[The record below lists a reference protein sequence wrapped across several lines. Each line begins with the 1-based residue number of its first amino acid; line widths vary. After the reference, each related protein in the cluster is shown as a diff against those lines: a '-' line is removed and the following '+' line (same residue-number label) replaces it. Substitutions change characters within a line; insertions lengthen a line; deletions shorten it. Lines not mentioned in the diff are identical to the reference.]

1 MYIRKTANIVSIYD
15 DTRMKTLSELYDFLE
30 DKRDDK
36 HIDGLLSYDASL
48 PEEWQKARLE
58 ILTWW
63 KIERIV
69 EDENCHIDRNFAVAY
84 FEERANVTS
93 NKLLKYRY
101 NYFAY
106 LLSNYDNRFA
116 KHSIDA
122 LIEVIE
128 SVLPKDK
135 GDYPQYAQDAIEI
148 LMLLSKRIK
157 YRIDDAKRLMWNI
170 LLSDY
175 GYRTKLVCVRAA
187 KERAFFPTTEAEKIV
202 CLCKELFPMTK
213 DGWREN
219 CCILGLFYASKLQD
233 KAKPYLSFFYES
245 LGDLEMGQLVDPA
258 TEPNNIAIP
267 LMNENHFEKA
277 LEFYQKAGLN
287 EKRNKAEQKF
297 RENKKN
303 VVMPSFKVK
312 CRTDKRVVKY
322 FGDLATE
329 LLAGHISTLSDA
341 TITVVAPNENA
352 MKRYTKWWNNIE
364 FKDVAQTVDGLI
376 KGEEWDYD
384 KKFKDFNLTL
394 YEEDNEVKNNSSIAF
409 VLSCH
414 GYNLLF
420 SADSCSSLL
429 SDGLK
434 NTNMLKDGDF
444 KFDLM
449 HIPHHGS
456 CRNSS
461 FVFLTDIICPKYVI
475 SGNGA
480 NRYHLPDKETIARL
494 NAANPTGCE
503 LHFTQMNFKLKEI
516 FANDDCGNLKII
528 DDANFT
534 FE

>member
-1 MYIRKTANIVSIYD
+1 MDYFPLSVMLSVKYIPMQYYDAIIIRFTGDDGSVHNIFVDGGNINSRKFCYTDRLKKELELLFGMGESID
-15 DTRMKTLSELYDFLE
+15 LWVIT
-30 DKRDDK
+30 
-36 HIDGLLSYDASL
+36 HIDNDHIGGLYNFINDT
-48 PEEWQKARLE
+48 EFFETHQERLKE
-58 ILTWW
+58 VWM
-63 KIERIV
+63 
-69 EDENCHIDRNFAVAY
+69 
-84 FEERANVTS
+84 
-93 NKLLKYRY
+93 
-101 NYFAY
+101 NYGG
-106 LLSNYDNRFA
+106 
-116 KHSIDA
+116 
-122 LIEVIE
+122 
-128 SVLPKDK
+128 K
-135 GDYPQYAQDAIEI
+135 GDYEVQRTGTI
-148 LMLLSKRIK
+148 
-157 YRIDDAKRLMWNI
+157 
-170 LLSDY
+170 
-175 GYRTKLVCVRAA
+175 GYHGG
-187 KERAFFPTTEAEKIV
+187 
-202 CLCKELFPMTK
+202 KEL
-213 DGWREN
+213 R
-219 CCILGLFYASKLQD
+219 
-233 KAKPYLSFFYES
+233 
-245 LGDLEMGQLVDPA
+245 DLLK
-258 TEPNNIAIP
+258 
-267 LMNENHFEKA
+267 EKH
-277 LEFYQKAGLN
+277 
-287 EKRNKAEQKF
+287 
-297 RENKKN
+297 
-303 VVMPSFKVK
+303 V
-312 CRTDKRVVKY
+312 VVKQ
-322 FGDLATE
+322 AI
-329 LLAGHISTLSDA
+329 LAGYISTLSDA

-352 MKRYTKWWNNIE
+352 MKCYIKWWNNIE

-376 KGEEWDYD
+376 KGGKWDYD

-409 VLSCH
+409 VLSYH

-461 FVFLTDIICPKYVI
+461 FVFLKDIICPKYVI